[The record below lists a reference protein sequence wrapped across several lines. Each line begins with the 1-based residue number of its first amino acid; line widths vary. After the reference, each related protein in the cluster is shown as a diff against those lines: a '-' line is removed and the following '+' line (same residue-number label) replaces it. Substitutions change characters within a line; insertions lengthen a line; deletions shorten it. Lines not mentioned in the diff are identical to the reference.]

1 MSQVLENSPTPAD
14 GASSE
19 SSESADESAEVAR
32 TRDSSSKRTEAWKR
46 RLVSILGSLALIA
59 VVIGVLAGIA
69 WVKAKQIQAS
79 MSAPPPPE
87 MPVAVRLETVGS
99 GQFRPQTTVVGTVLA
114 PQTITLRNEEAGMIT
129 AVSMRPGGA
138 VKRGEVL
145 VEMDTRAEAALLV
158 AAEATLRQAK
168 ATLARAELLKERNAS
183 SGEELDA
190 AIADAARAAAEVQRL
205 QVIIDRKTLKAPFD
219 AHVGLFQLHAGQ
231 YLDVGTEIVGLEGI
245 DSYLKVDFAVP
256 AHVADRISTGSQ
268 VKMRV
273 DSVSQSW
280 SAAITAMDAS
290 ADRQTRLMMIRAR
303 IDSPPPTLIPGDSV
317 LVTVPYGTPAP
328 VAVVPAAAVR
338 RGPSGDIVFVAV
350 EDEQDGSLRATARV
364 VKVGGS
370 DGSMTRVLAGLSQG
384 EQIVADG
391 SFKVF
396 EGSLLSGNVV
406 SGDGA
411 TAP

>member
-14 GASSE
+14 GTPNE
-19 SSESADESAEVAR
+19 SSGSADEPVTSDYANR
-32 TRDSSSKRTEAWKR
+32 SSSEPVVTWKQ
-46 RLVSILGSLALIA
+46 RLVLILGSLALIA
-59 VVIGVLAGIA
+59 AVIGVLAGIA
-69 WVKAKQIQAS
+69 WVKARQIETS

-87 MPVAVRLETVGS
+87 MPVSVRLETVGR

-114 PQTITLRNEEAGMIT
+114 PQTVTLRNEEPGTIT
-129 AVSMRPGGA
+129 SVSMRPGGT
-138 VKRGEVL
+138 VKRGDVL
-145 VEMDTRAEAALLV
+145 AEMDTRAEAASLV

-168 ATLARAELLKERNAS
+168 ATLSRSEVLQRRNAS

-205 QVIIDRKTLKAPFD
+205 EVIIERKTLKAPFD
-219 AHVGLFQLHAGQ
+219 ARVGLFQLHAGQ

-245 DSYLKVDFAVP
+245 DSYLEADFSVP
-256 AHVADRISTGSQ
+256 AHVADRISTGDQ
-268 VKMRV
+268 VNMRV
-273 DSVSQSW
+273 DSVNESW
-280 SAAITAMDAS
+280 SAAITAMDAR

-328 VAVVPAAAVR
+328 VAVVSAAAVR
-338 RGPSGDIVFVAV
+338 RGPAGDIVFVAV
-350 EDEQDGSLRATARV
+350 EDEQDGSLRASARV

-370 DGSMTRVLAGLSQG
+370 DGNKTRVLAGLSEG
-384 EQIVADG
+384 ERIVADG

-396 EGSLLSGNVV
+396 EGSLLSGQ
-406 SGDGA
+406 GA